1 MDSDTVLRLLIVENS
16 RNEAQAYIKA
26 LRNAGIAVRPQVAED
41 DEDVAEWLARQPF
54 DMVLTVD
61 ALEQTPL
68 AKIIGLVRAGD
79 PQLPVVV
86 VTDAFDAPHVLA
98 ALRQGANS
106 VVSKESPEQ
115 LQLIVARETANLE
128 HRRELAIARST
139 LVETERRCQ
148 ALLGSSRDAIAYVH
162 EGMHIY
168 ANPSYLELFGFVG
181 FDELEGMPLMDMVTP
196 DDHVRLKEFL
206 RQYSRGEITQEQ
218 LEVTGLHPDGSQ
230 FKAAM
235 FFAPA
240 NYDGEPC
247 TQITIRDETDDL
259 ELQQKLQTLS
269 RQDSTTGL
277 LNRIGFLE
285 SVNQGLEQ
293 ASAGTHYLL
302 YLMIDDFK
310 AVKEQVGIGATD
322 GVLQAFADLLREHAA
337 AEDLLARFSDQAFA
351 LLFQAPDVEA
361 GAQRGEQLRAAIAG
375 HLFEVDDH
383 ALSMTCSL
391 GLSPAEP
398 GDEAHAVVAQA
409 DLACEAAQAEG
420 GDRLQRHNPV
430 NYAKATQQRDQ
441 VMVEMIKEA
450 GKEGRFRLYYQPIV
464 SLAGNAEENYEVF
477 LRMFDDQGEVVSP
490 AQFLPAAEQSGQI
503 GDIERW
509 VIANVIHILAKRHKG
524 GRKTRLF
531 INLAE
536 STLADLAL
544 VEWLGT
550 QLQQSG
556 LDSSALV
563 FEILE
568 DAVSNHIGDARQ
580 FCEALKKLG
589 CGIAIDHFGSTANS
603 FNYLS
608 HIPADYLKLDRSFA
622 SAMDG
627 KGGGLERLKEVALR
641 AHELDKKVI
650 AEFVEDARHLSE
662 LWQCQI
668 DLIQG
673 YFLQEPSPGMTFDF
687 QGESL

>member
-285 SVNQGLEQ
+285 SLNQRLEQ
-293 ASAGTHYLL
+293 AGAGTQYLL
-302 YLMIDDFK
+302 YVMIDDFK

-322 GVLQAFADLLREHAA
+322 GVLQAFANLLREHTR
-337 AEDLLARFSDQAFA
+337 EEELLARFSDQSFA

-361 GAQRGEQLRAAIAG
+361 GAQRAEQLRAAIAG

-391 GLSPAEP
+391 GLSPAGP

-536 STLADLAL
+536 STLTDLAL
-544 VEWLGT
+544 VDWLGT

-563 FEILE
+563 FEVLE
-568 DAVSNHIGDARQ
+568 SAVSNHIGDARQ

-603 FNYLS
+603 FNCLS
-608 HIPADYLKLDRSFA
+608 HIPADVLKLDRA
-622 SAMDG
+622 YATAMDG
-627 KGGGLERLKEVALR
+627 KGDGLAQLKEVTLK

-650 AEFVEDARHLSE
+650 AEFVEDARHLSV